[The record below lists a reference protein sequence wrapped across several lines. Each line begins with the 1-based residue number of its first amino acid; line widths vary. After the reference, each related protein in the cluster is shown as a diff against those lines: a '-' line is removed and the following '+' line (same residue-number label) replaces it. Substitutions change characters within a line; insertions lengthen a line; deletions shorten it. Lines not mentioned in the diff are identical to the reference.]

1 MTTPPADIEA
11 ILATNPIL
19 RAPET
24 QDALRRW
31 AAVEMVIN
39 ADYPDLTPAKRAVLI
54 GEVMEQLKGPA

>member
-31 AAVEMVIN
+31 AAVEAVV
-39 ADYPDLTPAKRAVLI
+39 DSKYSHLCPEHRAKLI
-54 GEVMEQLKGPA
+54 GQIIGKMKDSD